1 MIRKRFL
8 WIELFLFVFAAAVI
22 GRLFYWQVI
31 KYESFVVAAKSQTED
46 TVFIS
51 AERGKILSSDGSI
64 LVSNQKAYLLYAV
77 IPEFKKLK
85 KDNQTY
91 EDLSK
96 ENAQKIAAILLEE
109 KLVGV
114 QGEDLEKINRDT
126 LRESLKETIIFQLK
140 QPNLVWVPLAKK
152 VSEETK
158 QKIEGLKI
166 KGIGFQ
172 DDTKRFYPEGG
183 IGANLFGFVAKDEAG
198 NDKGYA
204 GLEGYYDDKLKGKS
218 GRLIQEVDSLGRPI
232 LIGSSVGS
240 NASNGANLLTT
251 IDRTVQYTVER
262 KLQEG
267 VKRYGAK
274 AGAII
279 VMDPATGGVLA
290 SSSYPTFNLLDSTSS
305 KPETY
310 RNLGISEVYEPG
322 SIFKSITSSVGLDSK
337 AIDTRTACPCTG
349 PLNIAGY
356 EVQTSN
362 NKYYPN
368 STIAEILQ
376 HSDNIG
382 AAFVAQ
388 RVGINKFL
396 KYVQDFGFGEITGV
410 DLQGEEAGIIKER
423 KNWGEIDLATAAFG
437 QGLSVTALQMVSALS
452 SIANDGAL
460 MKPYVVKKIE
470 SQSKTINISPT
481 KVRQVI
487 QPPTAEVVK
496 QLLLGAVEN
505 GEAKRIIPH
514 GYRVAGKTGT
524 AQVPIAGHYSTKTTA
539 SFVGF
544 GPVESPRFAM
554 IVVLFEPSASIWASE
569 TSEPLFFEIT
579 KELYP
584 YWGIPV
590 HQ

>member
-109 KLVGV
+109 KVVGV

-198 NDKGYA
+198 NDKGYS

-279 VMDPATGGVLA
+279 VMDPATG
-290 SSSYPTFNLLDSTSS
+290 
-305 KPETY
+305 
-310 RNLGISEVYEPG
+310 
-322 SIFKSITSSVGLDSK
+322 
-337 AIDTRTACPCTG
+337 
-349 PLNIAGY
+349 
-356 EVQTSN
+356 
-362 NKYYPN
+362 
-368 STIAEILQ
+368 
-376 HSDNIG
+376 
-382 AAFVAQ
+382 
-388 RVGINKFL
+388 
-396 KYVQDFGFGEITGV
+396 
-410 DLQGEEAGIIKER
+410 
-423 KNWGEIDLATAAFG
+423 
-437 QGLSVTALQMVSALS
+437 
-452 SIANDGAL
+452 
-460 MKPYVVKKIE
+460 
-470 SQSKTINISPT
+470 
-481 KVRQVI
+481 
-487 QPPTAEVVK
+487 
-496 QLLLGAVEN
+496 
-505 GEAKRIIPH
+505 
-514 GYRVAGKTGT
+514 
-524 AQVPIAGHYSTKTTA
+524 
-539 SFVGF
+539 
-544 GPVESPRFAM
+544 
-554 IVVLFEPSASIWASE
+554 
-569 TSEPLFFEIT
+569 
-579 KELYP
+579 
-584 YWGIPV
+584 
-590 HQ
+590 